1 MPTCSQS
8 AEKRAHEIHRVAADR
23 GHAPC
28 VVVRDARNVFGGDGY
43 ADRTLGLAER
53 VSIAHRVG
61 VPDAN

>member
-1 MPTCSQS
+1 L
-8 AEKRAHEIHRVAADR
+8 
-23 GHAPC
+23 
-28 VVVRDARNVFGGDGY
+28 RDARNVFGGDGY